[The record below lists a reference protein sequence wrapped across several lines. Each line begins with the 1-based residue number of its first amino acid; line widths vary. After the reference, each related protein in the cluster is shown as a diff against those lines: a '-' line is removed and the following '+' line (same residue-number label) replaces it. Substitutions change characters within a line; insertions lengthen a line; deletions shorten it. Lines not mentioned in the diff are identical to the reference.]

1 MTLKTSFFNKAIY
14 KSTVKRYA
22 WGSFLYFILLFIS
35 TVLSLFLNIEQD
47 FSHMPKD
54 HFIDYSVILHG
65 QYITVPI
72 LLTIV
77 VPTIVS
83 LLIFRFIHAKKQ
95 AIFTHSIPVSKKA
108 NYFSSLLAG
117 FTLMLVPVILNS
129 ILLMLTSITSYA
141 DFFTIKDCLIW
152 AGYNLISI
160 FMMFSIAVFS
170 ATITGN
176 SFAMIVINI
185 LVHSILFIIYAS
197 FTTMSDVF
205 LYGYSGADEIF
216 DVLMRNNFTVV
227 VYGFMDRYFRS
238 RITNF
243 QYMLYLLV
251 SGFTYV
257 GSYFIYKLRKPET
270 ASDVAGFKCL
280 NYIFKYL
287 ATFLITMFGF
297 TIFSHY
303 ISDNI
308 IVFSIII
315 FFISVIIYFA
325 SEMILKKTVNVF
337 YSWKG
342 YIGFALVFLLI
353 ITVYSQTSFFGFET
367 RIPERNDILKA
378 TMYSY
383 YFGENEPFTENPE
396 IIDKIVNNHKN
407 FISEDIPKLKT
418 SGSIYRE
425 IDHTRLHIKYVL
437 KNGKIL
443 HRTYFVATT
452 DCVTLMNDLY
462 TYDDYKK
469 LCEIIFIDNNLI
481 NNLYLNY
488 ETPIKETNELLNVIR
503 EDVLKLTYEDLHNLR
518 YTNNE
523 YSIRIEYK
531 EKEII
536 ATKGV
541 EPSVSYR
548 REYYDINPSFT
559 NTIKWLTEKGYI
571 KN

>member
-1 MTLKTSFFNKAIY
+1 
-14 KSTVKRYA
+14 
-22 WGSFLYFILLFIS
+22 
-35 TVLSLFLNIEQD
+35 
-47 FSHMPKD
+47 
-54 HFIDYSVILHG
+54 
-65 QYITVPI
+65 
-72 LLTIV
+72 
-77 VPTIVS
+77 
-83 LLIFRFIHAKKQ
+83 
-95 AIFTHSIPVSKKA
+95 
-108 NYFSSLLAG
+108 
-117 FTLMLVPVILNS
+117 
-129 ILLMLTSITSYA
+129 MLTSITSYA

-216 DVLMRNNFTVV
+216 DVLMRNNFAVV

-243 QYMLYLLV
+243 QYILYLLV

-367 RIPERNDILKA
+367 RIPERNDISKA
-378 TMYSY
+378 TMYTY
-383 YFGENEPFTENPE
+383 YFGENEPFTDNPE
-396 IIDKIVNNHKN
+396 IIELIVNNHKN
-407 FISEDIPKLKT
+407 LISDDIPKIKS
-418 SGSIYRE
+418 SGTIYQPV
-425 IDHTRLHIKYVL
+425 DYTRLHIKYML
-437 KNGKIL
+437 KNGKLL
-443 HRTYFVATT
+443 HRTYQLPTA
-452 DCVTLMNDLY
+452 DCIALMNKLY

-469 LCEIIFIDNNLI
+469 LSEVIFMDNSLI
-481 NNLYLNY
+481 NNIHFEY
-488 ETPIKETNELLNVIR
+488 ETLIKETYELLDILR
-503 EDVLKLTYEDLHNLR
+503 EDIMNLSYEELHNSR
-518 YTNNE
+518 YTNDEYSLRIEFKEKDKINIPNMTQATVTRNE
-523 YSIRIEYK
+523 YININRNY
-531 EKEII
+531 EK
-536 ATKGV
+536 
-541 EPSVSYR
+541 
-548 REYYDINPSFT
+548 
-559 NTIKWLTEKGYI
+559 TIKWLKEKGYI
-571 KN
+571 K